1 MKKILIINT
10 KYRNFGG
17 EDSNIHDEI
26 SLLSKS
32 YDVDYIEFDN
42 NEKFSIYDLI
52 SFFTSSNY
60 ASNKRIK
67 QYLKQNSPDIAY
79 IHNLWFKGNLG
90 IFKILNY
97 RGIKTINKIHNYRL
111 TCSMTYSL
119 HLHLQGSDYCYACN
133 LSKSKFRYFNKY
145 FNSSYLKSIFLIKFS
160 RNYLKKINKYNVILF
175 VLNSYHRDYLIQ
187 KGLNPK
193 NIKILYNPLVI
204 QKYEDIE
211 YNSKSEF
218 ILYAGML
225 SEEKGINNLI
235 DAWKKANIDGL
246 KLKIAG
252 TVDSSII
259 NEENFSNP
267 NIEFLGYVPHK
278 KLMRIMQNSR
288 AVITVTKLLEGQPR
302 LLCEASSL
310 GVPSIYPSF
319 GGMNEYFPN
328 KYPFAFVQYNYI
340 DLIEKLKKL
349 IDEDLLNIKSKEV
362 HSHVAEKLN
371 HECLLKTFENNI
383 KGLEVKNL

>member
-1 MKKILIINT
+1 MKKILVINT
-10 KYRNFGG
+10 KYRNLGG

-26 SLLSKS
+26 SLLSTN
-32 YDVDYIEFDN
+32 YNVDYIEFDN
-42 NEKFSIYDLI
+42 NEKFSIYDFI
-52 SFFTSSNY
+52 SFFTNSNY
-60 ASNKRIK
+60 GSNKKLK

-90 IFKILNY
+90 IVKILHS

-119 HLHLQGSDYCYACN
+119 HAHLQGSDYCYACN
-133 LSKSKFRYFNKY
+133 LSKSNFRYFNKY
-145 FNSSYLKSIFLIKFS
+145 FLSSYLKSIFLIKFS
-160 RNYLKKINKYNVILF
+160 RNYLKKINKYNLILF
-175 VLNSYHRDYLIQ
+175 VLNSHHREYLIQ
-187 KGLNPK
+187 KGLNPE
-193 NIKILYNPLVI
+193 NIKILYNPIVI
-204 QKYEDIE
+204 HNYEDIK

-218 ILYAGML
+218 VLYAGML

-235 DAWKKANIDGL
+235 EAWKKANINGL
-246 KLKIAG
+246 RLKIAG
-252 TVDSSII
+252 TVDSTII
-259 NEENFSNP
+259 DEENFKNP

-278 KLMRIMQNSR
+278 KLMRIMEKSR

-319 GGMNEYFPN
+319 GGMNEYFPIN
-328 KYPFAFVQYNYI
+328 YPFSFVQYNYT
-340 DLIEKLKKL
+340 DLLEKLKKL

-362 HSHVAEKLN
+362 HSHVTEKLN
-371 HECLLKTFENNI
+371 HESLLKKFENNI